1 MRLCFD
7 EYMHARLHLVVWVL
21 VQTRVARRCDAT
33 ASDSPFSFIRAAKR
47 SNVVHVKPSSRAL
60 KGVHHSEARM
70 TSKKLL
76 AVRASVAFKVVELVH
91 FKGSELALGRLSSA
105 HRLLAPVAEG
115 DVHEQNALKS
125 AGQ

>member
-1 MRLCFD
+1 M
-7 EYMHARLHLVVWVL
+7 
-21 VQTRVARRCDAT
+21 T
-33 ASDSPFSFIRAAKR
+33 A
-47 SNVVHVKPSSRAL
+47 
-60 KGVHHSEARM
+60 
-70 TSKKLL
+70 KKLL

-91 FKGSELALGRLSSA
+91 FKGSELALGRLLSA